1 MSDSDIKL
9 ELIRLIDSQGGKS
22 LMRLYEIIRE
32 EIGPRK
38 SKVAESELS
47 PLEQGY
53 KAMSEDEERE
63 EEAFEWIEGT
73 LNSEDL

>member
-1 MSDSDIKL
+1 
-9 ELIRLIDSQGGKS
+9 
-22 LMRLYEIIRE
+22 MRLYELIRE
-32 EIGPRK
+32 EIGPGK
-38 SKVAESELS
+38 SKANQVELS

-63 EEAFEWIEGT
+63 EEVFAWIEGT

>member
-1 MSDSDIKL
+1 MGN
-9 ELIRLIDSQGGKS
+9 RPVKS

-32 EIGPRK
+32 EIGPGK
-38 SKVAESELS
+38 SKVAESALS

-53 KAMSEDEERE
+53 KVMSEDEERE